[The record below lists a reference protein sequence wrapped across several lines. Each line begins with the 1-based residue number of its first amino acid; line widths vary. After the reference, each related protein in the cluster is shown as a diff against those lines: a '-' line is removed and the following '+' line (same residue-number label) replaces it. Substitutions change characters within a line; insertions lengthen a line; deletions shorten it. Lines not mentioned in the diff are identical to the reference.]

1 MDDDQDIFDRIDRL
15 QSGARVLDP
24 SYEPRRGIS
33 TDFGAYDG
41 YDSGY
46 HTQANYADS
55 YAVARDDYEDA
66 PLQLD
71 AFDQRLLRQPDR
83 DSRQWQASQGHAR
96 LSLPPAAT
104 QPSRVSHLDHS
115 FHDPRP
121 AASQRP
127 DLSRF
132 AFSPSQNGVRDIS
145 PDRSARL
152 SSPAFSA
159 SQRHPPPF
167 NNDHSEYE
175 QRYQPQARGQ
185 SSARNQPEASKV
197 LQVHRTHDDEQSSDQ
212 DQFPQQPSITTRQAA
227 QSQPVA
233 PARISQAPTPI
244 VQGIPLVPVR
254 QLSDKFRTVF
264 TFPLFNAVQSKCF
277 PVVFQSNDNFVLSSP
292 TGSGKTVIFELAICR
307 LVQGYSSGS
316 FKIVYMAPT
325 KSLCSERA
333 RDWQSKF
340 GAFDL
345 QCAELTGDTDNA
357 QLRNVQHASIIIT
370 TPEKWDSVTRKWK
383 DHQKL
388 MHMVKL
394 FLVDEVHMLKED
406 RGPTLEAVVSRMK
419 SVGSDVRFIALS
431 ATVPNSQDIATWLGK
446 DSLNPQIPAPR
457 EKFGEEFRP
466 VRLQRHVCGYKSD
479 SNDFAFEKLLDSKL
493 TDVIVK
499 WSQRKPIMVFCM
511 TRKSCVTT
519 AQLLAKWWSS
529 KGPRDRYWTA
539 SRSRIVVADKDL
551 KETTASGVAFHHAG
565 VSNEDRAAV
574 EQGYLS
580 GELSVI
586 CCTSTLAVGVN
597 LPCHMVIIKGTVC
610 YQTSGSKEYSDLETM
625 QMLGRAGRP
634 QFDDSAV
641 AVIMTRLHRVETYEK
656 MMTGSEVLE
665 SCLHQHLIDH
675 LNAEIG
681 LGTIN
686 NASSAK
692 KWLTGTFL
700 YVRLKENPEHYQL
713 EGLAQGRT
721 LDERLEHICTKAI
734 GLLQEHDLV
743 HGTIK
748 LECTEFGDSMAR
760 YYIQFDTMKQFLAL
774 RPRAKISEILS
785 TVSQAAEFKDI
796 RFRAGEK
803 PIYKELNKNQS
814 MKFPIPVNIDLTA
827 HKVSLIIQS
836 VLGAI
841 DVNTEDQRHRY
852 EYNTSRLVIFQ
863 HAHRLIRC
871 IIDCQLYLE
880 DAVSARN
887 ALMLARSLSAQVW
900 DDSPLH
906 IKQIEG
912 IGPVGVRKLV
922 AAGLK
927 SIEDVANAES
937 GRIENAM
944 TRNPPFGSELKKKAM
959 AFPQL
964 RISMKIIGEPIVKK
978 GEGATIKVNAE
989 IGFINEKVPE
999 TFNRKPVYICLLA
1012 EASDGRKV
1020 HFARISA
1027 KKMSKG
1033 QEILFSATLK
1043 NQAQVIR
1050 GYLMCDEIA
1059 GTQRM
1064 AMLKPDLPG
1073 FMFPVAKPDQETQLP
1088 ANLENAPNTSK
1099 RRAAAATEARTN
1111 NALDEFGDAG
1121 LDDAALAAADFTNI
1135 DDFDDDGNEKNTAK
1149 EKPQKRK
1156 VSTEPRES
1164 VQLPNGKWT
1173 CNHACKDKTA
1183 CKHGA
1188 CCREGLDKKPR
1199 PPKPKNPKKNEPA
1212 SDPRQTQLDLTK
1224 TKTQSV
1230 SSASQQPP
1238 ARKPL
1243 QSKEARDLEQL
1254 HNSVNTSTKAIPL
1267 LSKASK
1273 SKEEAYQKEKPKKH
1287 GPLDNN
1293 DYDFDALASDDFP
1306 ADPFTLQAEST
1317 VPQNHPR
1324 ADADLYGSDDDMLD
1338 MADDVVTDSF
1348 GNIEPGNDDLLDLSQ
1363 FPDPLDFDPGNDW
1376 NSGPSHSDGFPQ
1388 INTLPP
1394 FQSITI
1400 DYNEKVPAGSF
1411 CTTEKGIF
1419 VTGDST
1425 DSIND
1430 NSLAFVSG
1438 ALQDDFRDVHEA
1450 AYTHHPKL
1458 PSKRPFADTAPT
1470 DASEFISSSKHQR
1483 VPSRHPSGLEL
1494 ESNRWMSD
1502 QIKRNDTAP
1511 QDNALSIE
1519 DNTFLAE
1526 IAGISNIDSPA
1537 ANDAQKG
1544 NSKEAGKDAQP
1555 EEETIEQ
1562 WFEKNFGLEKF
1573 ELI

>member
-1 MDDDQDIFDRIDRL
+1 MDDDQDIFDQLDRL
-15 QSGARVLDP
+15 QSGAHVLDA
-24 SYEPRRGIS
+24 SYEPRRANS
-33 TDFGAYDG
+33 TAFAAYDG
-41 YDSGY
+41 HDSGY
-46 HTQANYADS
+46 HTQAPYANS
-55 YAVARDDYEDA
+55 YAVATDDYEDA

-104 QPSRVSHLDHS
+104 QPSRVSQFDHS

-132 AFSPSQNGVRDIS
+132 AFSPSQNGVGDIS

-159 SQRHPPPF
+159 SQRHPPPL
-167 NNDHSEYE
+167 NNDHSEYQ
-175 QRYQPQARGQ
+175 QRHQPQIRGH
-185 SSARNQPEASKV
+185 SFARNQPEASNA

-212 DQFPQQPSITTRQAA
+212 DQFPQQPSITTSQAA
-227 QSQPVA
+227 QSQSLA
-233 PARISQAPTPI
+233 PARTSQAPTPI

-307 LVQGYSSGS
+307 LVQGHSSGS

-333 RDWQSKF
+333 RDWHSKF

-466 VRLQRHVCGYKSD
+466 VRLQKHVCGYKSD

-539 SRSRIVVADKDL
+539 PRSRIVVADKDL

-675 LNAEIG
+675 FNAEIG
-681 LGTIN
+681 LCTIN
-686 NASSAK
+686 NAYSAK

-734 GLLQEHDLV
+734 DLLQEHDLV

-863 HAHRLIRC
+863 QAHRLIRC

-964 RISMKIIGEPIVKK
+964 RISMKIVGEPIVKK
-978 GEGATIKVNAE
+978 GEGVTIKVNAE

-1012 EASDGRKV
+1012 EASDCRKV

-1027 KKMSKG
+1027 KKMGKG
-1033 QEILFSATLK
+1033 QEILFSAILK
-1043 NQAQVIR
+1043 TQAQVIR

-1073 FMFPVAKPDQETQLP
+1073 FMFPVAKPDQESQLP
-1088 ANLENAPNTSK
+1088 TNQENAPNTSK
-1099 RRAAAATEARTN
+1099 RRAAAATEARPN
-1111 NALDEFGDAG
+1111 NTLDEFGDAS

-1135 DDFDDDGNEKNTAK
+1135 DDFDDDGNEKNKAK

-1199 PPKPKNPKKNEPA
+1199 PPKPKDTRKNEPA
-1212 SDPRQTQLDLTK
+1212 SDPRQTQLDLSK
-1224 TKTQSV
+1224 TKKQSA
-1230 SSASQQPP
+1230 STGSQQPS

-1267 LSKASK
+1267 LSKAGK
-1273 SKEEAYQKEKPKKH
+1273 GKGEASRKEKSTKH
-1287 GPLDNN
+1287 DEN
-1293 DYDFDALASDDFP
+1293 DYDLGALASDDFP
-1306 ADPFTLQAEST
+1306 ADPFTLQPETAAS
-1317 VPQNHPR
+1317 QNGGL
-1324 ADADLYGSDDDMLD
+1324 ANADLCGPDDDMLD
-1338 MADDVVTDSF
+1338 MPEDVVTDPF
-1348 GNIEPGNDDLLDLSQ
+1348 DNIEAGNDNLLDLSQ

-1376 NSGPSHSDGFPQ
+1376 NSGLSNSDGFPQ
-1388 INTLPP
+1388 NHTLSRFYSIGGEQSEENLNRP
-1394 FQSITI
+1394 FSM
-1400 DYNEKVPAGSF
+1400 K
-1411 CTTEKGIF
+1411 EKGMF

-1438 ALQDDFRDVHEA
+1438 ALQEDHREVHTP
-1450 AYTHHPKL
+1450 AYTRQPKV

-1470 DASEFISSSKHQR
+1470 DASEFISSSKHQKA
-1483 VPSRHPSGLEL
+1483 PSRRPSGLEL
-1494 ESNRWMSD
+1494 ESSHWKPAQVGQNRQFIED
-1502 QIKRNDTAP
+1502 K
-1511 QDNALSIE
+1511 ALSIE

-1526 IAGISNIDSPA
+1526 IAGISSVDPPA
-1537 ANDAQKG
+1537 ANDAQTDK
-1544 NSKEAGKDAQP
+1544 SKDDIKATAP
-1555 EEETIEQ
+1555 EEETMEQ

>member
-15 QSGARVLDP
+15 QSGARVLDA
-24 SYEPRRGIS
+24 SYEPRHENS
-33 TDFGAYDG
+33 TAFAAYDG

-55 YAVARDDYEDA
+55 YAVARDDYEDK

-71 AFDQRLLRQPDR
+71 AFDQRLLHQPDR

-96 LSLPPAAT
+96 LSLPIAAT
-104 QPSRVSHLDHS
+104 QPSRVSQFDHS
-115 FHDPRP
+115 FHDSRP

-127 DLSRF
+127 DLSQS
-132 AFSPSQNGVRDIS
+132 AFSPSQHGVGAAS
-145 PDRSARL
+145 PDRYTRL
-152 SSPAFSA
+152 PSPAFSA

-167 NNDHSEYE
+167 NNDRSEY
-175 QRYQPQARGQ
+175 QPRYQPQAMGHN
-185 SSARNQPEASKV
+185 SARTQSEASHA
-197 LQVHRTHDDEQSSDQ
+197 LQINRTHDDEQSSDQ
-212 DQFPQQPSITTRQAA
+212 DQFPQQPSMATRQTT
-227 QSQPVA
+227 QSQPLA
-233 PARISQAPTPI
+233 SASASHAPTPI

-292 TGSGKTVIFELAICR
+292 TGSGKTAIFELAICR

-333 RDWQSKF
+333 RDWQLKF
-340 GAFDL
+340 GPFDL

-431 ATVPNSQDIATWLGK
+431 ATVPNSQDIAAWLGK

-539 SRSRIVVADKDL
+539 PRSRIVVADKDL

-565 VSNEDRAAV
+565 VSNEDRATV

-665 SCLHQHLIDH
+665 SCLHQHLINH

-681 LGTIN
+681 LGTIH

-734 GLLQEHDLV
+734 ALLQEHDLV

-803 PIYKELNKNQS
+803 PIYKELNKNHS

-964 RISMKIIGEPIVKK
+964 RISMKIVGEPIVKK
-978 GEGATIKVNAE
+978 GEGVTIKVNAE

-999 TFNRKPVYICLLA
+999 TFNRKPVYVCLLA

-1027 KKMSKG
+1027 KKLSKG
-1033 QEILFSATLK
+1033 QEILFSAILK
-1043 NQAQVIR
+1043 TQAQVIR

-1059 GTQRM
+1059 GTQRL

-1073 FMFPVAKPDQETQLP
+1073 FMFPVAAKPDKETQLP

-1099 RRAAAATEARTN
+1099 RRAAAATEARPN

-1135 DDFDDDGNEKNTAK
+1135 DDFDDDGNEKSTARK
-1149 EKPQKRK
+1149 KPQKSK

-1199 PPKPKNPKKNEPA
+1199 PPKPKEPKKNEPI
-1212 SDPRQTQLDLTK
+1212 SDPRQTQLDLSK
-1224 TKTQSV
+1224 TKKQTV
-1230 SSASQQPP
+1230 PTGSQQAP

-1243 QSKEARDLEQL
+1243 QWKEARDLEQL

-1267 LSKASK
+1267 LSKAGK
-1273 SKEEAYQKEKPKKH
+1273 SKDETYRKEMSNKH
-1287 GPLDNN
+1287 DSPDENH
-1293 DYDFDALASDDFP
+1293 YDLGALASDDFP
-1306 ADPFTLQAEST
+1306 ADPFIFQPEARAS
-1317 VPQNHPR
+1317 QNRGKPNDDFHGP
-1324 ADADLYGSDDDMLD
+1324 DDDMLD
-1338 MADDVVTDSF
+1338 MPDDVVS
-1348 GNIEPGNDDLLDLSQ
+1348 GPCESIETGNDDLLDLSQ
-1363 FPDPLDFDPGNDW
+1363 FPNPLDFDPGNDW
-1376 NSGPSHSDGFPQ
+1376 TSGPSHSDGFPQ
-1388 INTLPP
+1388 NNTISP
-1394 FQSITI
+1394 FQSISGERV
-1400 DYNEKVPAGSF
+1400 EKVPTGPLSRK
-1411 CTTEKGIF
+1411 EKGMFI
-1419 VTGDST
+1419 TGDST
-1425 DSIND
+1425 DSLND

-1438 ALQDDFRDVHEA
+1438 ALQDDSGDAREP
-1450 AYTHHPKL
+1450 AYTHQKKL
-1458 PSKRPFADTAPT
+1458 PSKRSFANTAPT
-1470 DASEFISSSKHQR
+1470 DASEFISSTKHQK

-1494 ESNRWMSD
+1494 ESNQWKPNQQDASSIR
-1502 QIKRNDTAP
+1502 
-1511 QDNALSIE
+1511 DNALSIE

-1526 IAGISNIDSPA
+1526 IAGISNVASPA
-1537 ANDAQKG
+1537 ANDAQTEK
-1544 NSKEAGKDAQP
+1544 SKDDIKATGP

-1562 WFEKNFGLEKF
+1562 WFEQNFGLEKF